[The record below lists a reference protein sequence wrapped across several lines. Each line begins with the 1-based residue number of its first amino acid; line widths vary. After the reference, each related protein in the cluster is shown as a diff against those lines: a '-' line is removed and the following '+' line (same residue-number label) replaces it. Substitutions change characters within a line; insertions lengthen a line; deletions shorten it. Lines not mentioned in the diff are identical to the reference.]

1 MAKTVHFEIPA
12 DDPLRASML
21 YHDALGWEI
30 SRFGDEPYWLVR
42 AGADDEPGANGALV
56 AREDLHRNPVVIAG
70 VEDIDDVLSRVDPA
84 AARWRRESCR
94 FRAWAGRR
102 MSAIR
107 RATRSACSSRTPAL
121 PRARPDHGFCVP
133 RSAVPHCPGRA
144 RGVRAAAPSRPES
157 QCRLPPACCSAPWP
171 SWKAPCARSAP
182 ATPHLIRRGLR
193 R

>member
-12 DDPLRASML
+12 DDPQRASML

-42 AGADDEPGANGALV
+42 AGADDEPGANGALI

-70 VEDIDDVLSRVDPA
+70 VEDIDDVLSRVESCGGKVA
-84 AARWRRESCR
+84 QGESCR

-121 PRARPDHGFCVP
+121 PRARPDHGFW
-133 RSAVPHCPGRA
+133 
-144 RGVRAAAPSRPES
+144 RPES